1 MLYYLIGTGL
11 PSMGGLEQNLQ
22 VFTSSPSILI
32 LQTFMGVYD
41 QTKPVKPTSGGE
53 GGSDQ
58 VFVNLLD
65 YLAFSRSVSRRDR
78 KIPKI
83 SPSMYKPLQI

>member
-1 MLYYLIGTGL
+1 MYYLIGTDL
-11 PSMGGLEQNLQ
+11 PSVGGHEHNLQ

-32 LQTFMGVYD
+32 LPTFMAVYD
-41 QTKPVKPTSGGE
+41 QAKPVKPTSGGE

-65 YLAFSRSVSRRDR
+65 YLAFSGSVSTRDR
-78 KIPKI
+78 KIPKV

>member
-1 MLYYLIGTGL
+1 MA
-11 PSMGGLEQNLQ
+11 
-22 VFTSSPSILI
+22 
-32 LQTFMGVYD
+32 VYD
-41 QTKPVKPTSGGE
+41 QAKPVKPTSGGE

-65 YLAFSRSVSRRDR
+65 YLAFSGSVSTRDR
-78 KIPKI
+78 KIPKV

>member
-1 MLYYLIGTGL
+1 MYYLGIGTDL
-11 PSMGGLEQNLQ
+11 PSVGGHEHNLQ

-32 LQTFMGVYD
+32 LQTFMGVND
-41 QTKPVKPTSGGE
+41 QAKPVKPTSGGE

-83 SPSMYKPLQI
+83 SPSMYKPLQM